1 VIGARVVT
9 VGAAHVAA
17 RDDAAGLMVARA
29 LLSEGLPVLSREVVD
44 EDEAALEVALGAA
57 GRADLVVVLAAP
69 GGSAGEI
76 VRRVV
81 ARTAG
86 ARLILHERLLD
97 LMQEEFAERGQ
108 AMPRRVDRLALL
120 PQGAELWPAPAGEPG
135 WAIET
140 PHGLTVVL
148 PLGATHLVE
157 LVESRLR
164 PAARGRLALGG
175 TSFLRTLRATGLSPG
190 DVEDR
195 LSAWLGR
202 EGPVEVSCLPVD
214 ADVWV
219 RLLAR
224 GASRSLAEAALAS
237 VEPAVREALGAAC
250 YGADED
256 TLEGVVGRLLTDR
269 GLRVAV
275 AESCTGGLLTHRLT
289 NVPGSSRFFERGVVV
304 YSREAKEALLG
315 VPEALLRAHGT
326 ASAPVT
332 EAMLDGICRTSGSP
346 CGLAVTGIVHP
357 EGGTPDK
364 PVGTVF
370 VGARA
375 PGGVRAQRFRF
386 AGTREAIQRQASQ
399 AALDMLRRLLAGA

>member
-1 VIGARVVT
+1 MIGARVVT
-9 VGAAHVAA
+9 VGAAHVAT

-29 LLSEGLPVLSREVVD
+29 LLSEGLPVLSREIVD
-44 EDEAALEVALGAA
+44 EDEAALEMALGAA
-57 GRADLVVVLAAP
+57 GRAGLTVLLAAP

-86 ARLILHERLLD
+86 ARLILHGRLLD
-97 LMQEEFAERGQ
+97 LMQEEFARRGQ
-108 AMPRRVDRLALL
+108 AMPRRADRLALL
-120 PQGAELWPAPAGEPG
+120 PQGAELWTASAGEPG

-140 PHGLTVVL
+140 PQGLTAVL
-148 PLGATHLVE
+148 PLGAAHLDE

-164 PAARGRLALGG
+164 PAARGRLGLGG
-175 TSFLRTLRATGLSPG
+175 ASLLRTLRATGLSPG
-190 DVEDR
+190 DAEER
-195 LSAWLGR
+195 LGAWLGR

-224 GASRSLAEAALAS
+224 GASRGLAEAARAD

-256 TLEGVVGRLLTDR
+256 TLEGVVGRLLVTR
-269 GLRVAV
+269 GLTVAV
-275 AESCTGGLLTHRLT
+275 AESCTGGLLAHRLT
-289 NVPGSSRFFERGVVV
+289 SVPGASRYFDRGLVV
-304 YSREAKEALLG
+304 YSRAAKNGLLG

-332 EAMLDGICRTSGSP
+332 EAMRDGICRASRSP
-346 CGLAVTGIVHP
+346 CGLAVTGIAGP
-357 EGGTPDK
+357 EGGTPDT

-375 PGGVRAQRFRF
+375 PGGALVQRFRF
-386 AGTREAIQRQASQ
+386 AGTREAIKWQASQ